1 MAALRVLAFLALTAA
16 VSSGQTSDC
25 SYFGLLEHLNLTTTN
40 DFLTISRPV
49 KNWTTLTVVQVNMVP
64 YGILQVDE
72 KSQTVTSHIWIEM
85 SWKSEFLTWEPSHFC
100 GINMLSVPLSK
111 LWIPDIQIQEDAS
124 DTGSIQKG
132 LRASVSP
139 SGRVTTNTRQRLTS
153 TCQLKLFLFP
163 FDEQCCNFTFAPMS
177 TTNENMMLGTLTN
190 DTILTII
197 SEQIMVT
204 QGEWQLKNIEII
216 NYNHVKNGSYYNA
229 LVFLVTITRKP
240 MLYVIILIVP
250 LFYLLVLDLA
260 SFFISGARGEK
271 LSFKVTVLLSIS
283 VLLLI
288 LQDMLPSTEDKLP
301 LMASY
306 CVAVF
311 TLVGIS
317 LLEAILVSFLTDLDG
332 DCDQKAQRSVD
343 AQMKIQLEADCHEEP
358 TGAEEK
364 GQVRPE
370 KGHPPL
376 DGPRGHDL
384 LTLVLEE
391 VKAARQVAEEQEKEK
406 RKPGCYKR
414 VAETIDCVFFVLYSL
429 TVVIFL
435 AWMVNAWAQK
445 QTG

>member
-16 VSSGQTSDC
+16 VSSTQTSDC

-49 KNWTTLTVVQVNMVP
+49 KKWTTTTVIQVDMVLS
-64 YGILQVDE
+64 GILQVDE

-85 SWKSEFLTWEPSHFC
+85 RWTNEFLTWEPSHFC
-100 GINMLSVPLSK
+100 GISLLFVPLSK
-111 LWIPDIQIQEDAS
+111 LWIPNVQIQEDVS
-124 DTGSIQKG
+124 DTGSIHKG

-139 SGRVTTNTRQRLTS
+139 SGQVITDTLQRLTS

-163 FDEQCCNFTFAPMS
+163 FDEQRCNITFGLM
-177 TTNENMMLGTLTN
+177 NNGEENIMFGTVTSDINLTQ
-190 DTILTII
+190 L
-197 SEQIMVT
+197 SEQVMVT
-204 QGEWQLKNIEII
+204 QGEWQLQNIEII
-216 NYNHVKNGSYYNA
+216 SYNGSSYKT
-229 LVFLVTITRKP
+229 LTFLITITRKP

-260 SFFISGARGEK
+260 SFFINGARGEK

-301 LMASY
+301 LIASY
-306 CVAVF
+306 CVTVF
-311 TLVGIS
+311 ILVGVS
-317 LLEAILVSFLTDLDG
+317 LLEAILVSFLSDLDD
-332 DCDQKAQRSVD
+332 DCGQKAQRSID
-343 AQMKIQLEADCHEEP
+343 AQVKTELEADCHKEP

-364 GQVRPE
+364 GQARPE

-384 LTLVLEE
+384 LKLILEE
-391 VKAARQVAEEQEKEK
+391 VKAARQETEEQEREK
-406 RKPGCYKR
+406 RKPGRYRR
-414 VAETIDCVFFVLYSL
+414 VAETIDCVFFVFYFL
-429 TVVIFL
+429 TVVIFTVWMAE
-435 AWMVNAWAQK
+435 AWSHNRTA
-445 QTG
+445 